1 MPESALFTDH
11 IVHAGTTDTGMR
23 FCQFWGDTKVAG
35 MTAQVCFAAMGDR
48 DDGVDFSVR
57 SYCPTDLIPEVLDA
71 YRLFLDG
78 GNLQRTH
85 TVVWDFGTP
94 TFTTE
99 GNKE

>member
-23 FCQFWGDTKVAG
+23 FCQFWGDTKIAG
-35 MTAQVCFAAMGDR
+35 FTAQVCFASMEDR
-48 DDGVDFSVR
+48 NGAVTFQVR
-57 SYCPTDLIPEVLDA
+57 PYCPRDLIPEVLDA

-94 TFTTE
+94 TFTPE